1 MFIYIYCNSENLIY
15 NYFKKRF
22 ASAIQAAAYRQNT
35 AGLMS
40 LFFNVNVLRERSFNI
55 HTVLQM
61 RLPNSISILWLNE
74 HW

>member
-55 HTVLQM
+55 HT
-61 RLPNSISILWLNE
+61 
-74 HW
+74 